1 MVAAQLRKEFDLIF
15 NLCIT
20 KLGAVYA
27 LRSKFEIWQSNL
39 KTVTIASI
47 SAYSKNEA
55 CLGFKT
61 LSLPLR
67 HSPWSL
73 QVCRE
78 TVMRALDRSYIKRC
92 VRIAF
97 RHDRWNAKPKFH
109 LMDRESLKGYIYI
122 HLFWSYIILQQFTLT
137 CKIKFYTWIWN
148 NNK

>member
-47 SAYSKNEA
+47 VAYSKNEA

-61 LSLPLR
+61 LSLPALIS
-67 HSPWSL
+67 SPSQSVIFTL

-122 HLFWSYIILQQFTLT
+122 HLF
-137 CKIKFYTWIWN
+137 
-148 NNK
+148 